1 MKALCLV
8 LVFCLCLVP
17 SAAAQA
23 LRPSETL
30 LFNTRS
36 TPIVTPLGDA
46 IRMDRFVVMEHEQS
60 FGLIKTNRE
69 LERRFNHKRNNSFVE
84 IAPEALPLVHK
95 NEDTTFMGSF
105 LGRSEEIKKLRGGVD
120 VKWFDNTTTTLYFKS
135 GLRWHIAN
143 DPHTTAVVRFSR
155 LTSFSVE
162 YKFKNRHDFLNPF
175 KDLMTKILK

>member
-8 LVFCLCLVP
+8 FVFCICMIP
-17 SAAAQA
+17 SAAAQV
-23 LRPSETL
+23 LRSSETL

-36 TPIVTPLGDA
+36 APLVTPLGDA
-46 IRMDRFVVMEHEQS
+46 IRMDRFVVMEHEQP

-69 LERRFNHKRNNSFVE
+69 LEHRFNSIRRPGLVE
-84 IAPEALPLVHK
+84 IAPEALPLVHR
-95 NEDTTFMGSF
+95 NEDTTFIGSF

-143 DPHTTAVVRFSR
+143 DPHTMAVVRASR

-162 YKFKNRHDFLNPF
+162 YKFRNQHDVLNPF
-175 KDLMTKILK
+175 KGLIIKMLK